1 MLETIIRRKWY
12 LQKHLDA
19 PLLKERENYLAF
31 MAEKRNYSHN
41 YLLSLADYLLL
52 IVTSLKLEDGFSEQ
66 VPISS
71 IKDAAITWS
80 KTDTQLPLSAG
91 MCSPHWAMA
100 ASRPMVFSV
109 TVLPPVLGPVMTR
122 VSKSPP
128 NSTSMGT
135 ALSLSSRG

>member
-66 VPISS
+66 VPIR
-71 IKDAAITWS
+71 
-80 KTDTQLPLSAG
+80 
-91 MCSPHWAMA
+91 
-100 ASRPMVFSV
+100 ASR
-109 TVLPPVLGPVMTR
+109 TPPSHGQRQKRTIR
-122 VSKSPP
+122 
-128 NSTSMGT
+128 
-135 ALSLSSRG
+135 

>member
-1 MLETIIRRKWY
+1 MKQSFDANGTCK
-12 LQKHLDA
+12 KHLDA

-80 KTDTQLPLSAG
+80 KTKKEPSDEEKGQQSQQCSKIYGYCFFHGLP
-91 MCSPHWAMA
+91 
-100 ASRPMVFSV
+100 
-109 TVLPPVLGPVMTR
+109 T
-122 VSKSPP
+122 
-128 NSTSMGT
+128 
-135 ALSLSSRG
+135 

>member
-80 KTDTQLPLSAG
+80 KTKKN
-91 MCSPHWAMA
+91 H
-100 ASRPMVFSV
+100 PMKRLFIYKGLELEANINGYA
-109 TVLPPVLGPVMTR
+109 TYELLGCAQHN
-122 VSKSPP
+122 
-128 NSTSMGT
+128 NSHTT
-135 ALSLSSRG
+135 

>member
-1 MLETIIRRKWY
+1 MKQSFDANGTCK
-12 LQKHLDA
+12 KHLDA

-80 KTDTQLPLSAG
+80 KTKKNHPMKRKDN
-91 MCSPHWAMA
+91 SPSSVRKYMDIAFFMA
-100 ASRPMVFSV
+100 CLHRQVRWH
-109 TVLPPVLGPVMTR
+109 LY
-122 VSKSPP
+122 K
-128 NSTSMGT
+128 
-135 ALSLSSRG
+135 

>member
-66 VPISS
+66 VPSV
-71 IKDAAITWS
+71 
-80 KTDTQLPLSAG
+80 
-91 MCSPHWAMA
+91 
-100 ASRPMVFSV
+100 ASR
-109 TVLPPVLGPVMTR
+109 TPPSHGQRQKRTIR
-122 VSKSPP
+122 
-128 NSTSMGT
+128 
-135 ALSLSSRG
+135 

>member
-71 IKDAAITWS
+71 IMTPPSHGQRQKEPSDEEKGQQSQQCS
-80 KTDTQLPLSAG
+80 KIYG
-91 MCSPHWAMA
+91 YCFFMA
-100 ASRPMVFSV
+100 CLHRQVRWH
-109 TVLPPVLGPVMTR
+109 LY
-122 VSKSPP
+122 K
-128 NSTSMGT
+128 
-135 ALSLSSRG
+135 

>member
-52 IVTSLKLEDGFSEQ
+52 IVTSLKMASLNRS
-66 VPISS
+66 
-71 IKDAAITWS
+71 
-80 KTDTQLPLSAG
+80 LSV
-91 MCSPHWAMA
+91 
-100 ASRPMVFSV
+100 ASRM
-109 TVLPPVLGPVMTR
+109 PPSHGQRQKRTIR
-122 VSKSPP
+122 
-128 NSTSMGT
+128 
-135 ALSLSSRG
+135 